1 MKVSNP
7 DHQKILQ
14 QVGLHTLHYYNE
26 QQFRRYIPHGYPD
39 SETEAMDAVY
49 RMYERVL
56 LHNESGLR
64 ISFLATE
71 SYDGDS
77 VEYTILDCFVITRQH
92 EKHSVTAIDLEKRL
106 FKTPSGPI
114 PFTTILNTVEFLH
127 AIALVKAGN
136 F

>member
-14 QVGLHTLHYYNE
+14 QVGLSSLHYYDAS
-26 QQFRRYIPHGYPD
+26 QFSRYIPHDYPD
-39 SETEAMDAVY
+39 SETEAMDSIY

-56 LHNESGLR
+56 LHHESGLR
-64 ISFLATE
+64 ISFLTTE

-77 VEYTILDCFVITRQH
+77 VEYTVMDCFVITRHHQ
-92 EKHSVTAIDLEKRL
+92 KLSVTAIDLQARI

-114 PFTTILNTVEFLH
+114 PFTTILNTTE
-127 AIALVKAGN
+127 
-136 F
+136 